1 MDMFTKN
8 VLVVDDDEDL
18 RERIADTL
26 QSHGLSV
33 TQASNGQEALEIVDQ
48 MMPALI
54 ILDMN
59 MPVMDGWEFAKQFYR
74 RQQIAPVIVLTAE
87 KRVNQSAADIGAKYA
102 LGKPIDTNR
111 LLAMV
116 DSLTSART

>member
-1 MDMFTKN
+1 MFTKN
-8 VLVVDDDEDL
+8 VLIVDDDADL
-18 RERIADTL
+18 RELIKSTL
-26 QSHGLSV
+26 KSRGLSV
-33 TQASNGQEALEIVDQ
+33 TEASNGQEALEIVDQ

-74 RQQIAPVIVLTAE
+74 RSQFAPIIVLTAE
-87 KRVNQSAADIGAKYA
+87 QKLKQSADAIGAKYA

-111 LLAMV
+111 LISMV
-116 DSLTSART
+116 DSLTGNR